1 MSPVRRPGFREKV
14 KSPMAPR
21 NDKDQDTTPPEPTG
35 TETKSGIRIHTLEDH
50 SLGDI
55 FFHEHGADADHD
67 HDDDFLDVPL
77 DQNPLWIADNV
88 RLTSVGIDVGSSGTQ
103 VIFSRLHLRRMAED
117 MSSRYY
123 VVNRETLFQSPVAL
137 TPYESETR
145 ISGEELGRILDEAYA
160 AAGLKPDDI
169 DAGAV
174 ILTGEA
180 LRRENSKAIAAT
192 VSDRGGDFVCATA
205 GHHMESMLAAFGS
218 GAAAASQEGDRRI
231 LNVDIG
237 GGTAK
242 LAILEEG
249 QVKVTAAVHV
259 GGRLQVVDEN
269 GVIVRLDPAGKTHA
283 ARAGFDWKLGDTVTS
298 EQLDKVADVMAQ
310 TMIDSLLVRPIPP
323 DIQNL
328 YLTDPIEDWGRIDGV
343 LFSGGVAEYVYR
355 REDRDFGDMGLRL
368 GHAIAR
374 RLDAGAL
381 PWELLPAGECIRATA
396 LGASEYSVQLS
407 GNTTYIS
414 NPGELLPRR
423 NLMVIQPPY
432 ECPEEINA
440 EDVAKAVK
448 AHRKTFEVDNDDR
461 EIALSFHWKGMP
473 EYGRMHAFAMGLV
486 MGLDDM
492 IAAGK
497 PLFIVLDGDIAQS
510 LGHILKD
517 EMEVPVGVLV
527 IDGVVLWDFDYIDL
541 GKIRL
546 PSRTVP
552 VTIKSL
558 VFSDDPRSG
567 QRLDHEHGHS
577 HSHGG
582 GHHHHHHGHDH
593 GHSQSQSQSQSHD
606 HGHGHS
612 HSHDHGHHHHHHHGD
627 DGHTHGGG
635 KG

>member
-1 MSPVRRPGFREKV
+1 MGRDGNDV
-14 KSPMAPR
+14 KASV
-21 NDKDQDTTPPEPTG
+21 KEGTTPTG
-35 TETKSGIRIHTLEDH
+35 PPAGHTLEDH
-50 SLGDI
+50 EYGEV
-55 FFHEHGADADHD
+55 FFHEHGPGADHD
-67 HDDDFLDVPL
+67 HDADFDGPIEE
-77 DQNPLWIADNV
+77 NPLWIADNV

-117 MSSRYY
+117 MSSRYF

-137 TPYESETR
+137 TPYESATR
-145 ISGEELGRILDEAYA
+145 ISDEKLGQILDAAYE
-160 AAGLKPDDI
+160 AAGLTPGDI

-180 LRRENSKAIAAT
+180 LRRENSQAIAAT
-192 VSDRGGDFVCATA
+192 VSEKGGDFVCATA

-218 GAAAASQEGDRRI
+218 GAAKASQDGDRRI

-259 GGRLQVVDEN
+259 GGRLQVVDED
-269 GVIVRLDPAGKTHA
+269 GVIIRLDPAGLTHA
-283 ARAGFDWKLGDTVTS
+283 ARAGFNWSVGDNVTS
-298 EQLDKVADVMAQ
+298 EELDKVADGMAA
-310 TMIDSLLVRPIPP
+310 TMIDALVVRPIPE
-323 DIQNL
+323 DIKNF
-328 YLTDPIEDWGRIDGV
+328 YLTDPILDWGQIDGV
-343 LFSGGVAEYVYR
+343 MFSGGVAEYVYR
-355 REDRDFGDMGLRL
+355 REERDFGDLGLRF
-368 GHAIAR
+368 GHAMAR
-374 RLDAGAL
+374 RLEAGAL
-381 PWELLPAGECIRATA
+381 PWPMLPAGECIRATA

-407 GNTTYIS
+407 GNTCFIS

-423 NLMVIQPPY
+423 NLQVIQPPY
-432 ECPEEINA
+432 DCPEEIVPD
-440 EDVAKAVK
+440 EVALAVK
-448 AHRKTFEVDNDDR
+448 AHRRSFEVDNDDR

-473 EYGRMHAFAMGLV
+473 AYERLLAFAEGLAL
-486 MGLDDM
+486 GLGDM

-497 PLFIVLDGDIAQS
+497 PIFIVLDGDIAQS

-517 EMEVPVGVLV
+517 ELELPVGVLV

-567 QRLDHEHGHS
+567 QRLDHEH
-577 HSHGG
+577 
-582 GHHHHHHGHDH
+582 D
-593 GHSQSQSQSQSHD
+593 
-606 HGHGHS
+606 
-612 HSHDHGHHHHHHHGD
+612 HSHDRGDGHHQHGD
-627 DGHTHGGG
+627 HSHD
-635 KG
+635 

>member
-1 MSPVRRPGFREKV
+1 MGQSDDKI
-14 KSPMAPR
+14 K
-21 NDKDQDTTPPEPTG
+21 NDAVTPEGDDSVPTG
-35 TETKSGIRIHTLEDH
+35 PPPGHTLEDH
-50 SLGDI
+50 SMGDV
-55 FFHEHGADADHD
+55 FFHEHGPDADHD
-67 HDDDFLDVPL
+67 HDAEFDDLPL

-117 MSSRYY
+117 MSSRYF
-123 VVNRETLFQSPVAL
+123 VVNRETLYRSPVAL
-137 TPYESETR
+137 TPYESATR
-145 ISGEELGRILDEAYA
+145 ISDEELGRILDQAYE
-160 AAGLKPDDI
+160 AAGLSPDDI

-180 LRRENSKAIAAT
+180 LRRENSQAIAAT
-192 VSDRGGDFVCATA
+192 VSQRGGDFVCATA

-218 GAAAASQEGDRRI
+218 GAAKSSRDGDKRI

-249 QVKVTAAVHV
+249 QVKFTAAVHI

-269 GVIVRLDPAGKTHA
+269 GTIVRLDPAGRTHA
-283 ARAGFDWKLGDTVTS
+283 ARAGFEWAIGDKVVS
-298 EQLDKVADVMAQ
+298 EDLDKVADVMAA
-310 TMIDSLLVRPIPP
+310 TLIDALVIRPIPR
-323 DIQNL
+323 DIEKF
-328 YLTDPIEDWGRIDGV
+328 YLTDPINEWGRIDGV
-343 LFSGGVAEYVYR
+343 MFSGGVAEYVYA

-374 RLDAGAL
+374 RLAVGDL
-381 PWELLPAGECIRATA
+381 PWPLLPAGECIRATA

-407 GNTTYIS
+407 GNTCYIS
-414 NPGELLPRR
+414 DHGELLPRR
-423 NLMVIQPPY
+423 NLQVIQPPY
-432 ECPEEINA
+432 VCPEEIVA
-440 EDVAKAVK
+440 EDVARAIK
-448 AHRKTFEVDNDDR
+448 AHRRAFEVDGDDY
-461 EIALSFHWKGMP
+461 EIALSFHWRGLP
-473 EYGRMHAFAMGLV
+473 AYERMHAFARGLV
-486 MGLDDM
+486 LGLNDM

-517 EMEVPVGVLV
+517 ELDVSVGVLV

-567 QRLDHEHGHS
+567 QRLDHEHGSENYHS
-577 HSHGG
+577 D
-582 GHHHHHHGHDH
+582 HDH
-593 GHSQSQSQSQSHD
+593 SRD
-606 HGHGHS
+606 
-612 HSHDHGHHHHHHHGD
+612 
-627 DGHTHGGG
+627 
-635 KG
+635 

>member
-1 MSPVRRPGFREKV
+1 MGRGDDKN
-14 KSPMAPR
+14 K
-21 NDKDQDTTPPEPTG
+21 NDTG
-35 TETKSGIRIHTLEDH
+35 TPEGDDTVPAGPPPGHTLEDH
-50 SLGDI
+50 SMGDV
-55 FFHEHGADADHD
+55 FFHEHGPDADHD
-67 HDDDFLDVPL
+67 HDVEFDDLPL

-117 MSSRYY
+117 MSSRYF
-123 VVNRETLFQSPVAL
+123 VVNRETLYRSPVAL
-137 TPYESETR
+137 TPYESATR
-145 ISGEELGRILDEAYA
+145 ISDEELGRILDQAYE
-160 AAGLKPDDI
+160 AAGLSPDDI

-180 LRRENSKAIAAT
+180 LRRENSQAIAAT
-192 VSDRGGDFVCATA
+192 VSRRGGDFVCAAA

-218 GAAAASQEGDRRI
+218 GAAKASQDGDRRI

-249 QVKVTAAVHV
+249 QVKFTAAVHI

-269 GVIVRLDPAGKTHA
+269 GEIVRLDPAGRTHA
-283 ARAGFDWKLGDTVTS
+283 ARAGFEWAIGDKVVS
-298 EQLDKVADVMAQ
+298 ENLDKVADVMAA
-310 TMIDSLLVRPIPP
+310 TLIDALVKRPIPH
-323 DIQNL
+323 DIKKF
-328 YLTDPIEDWGRIDGV
+328 YLTDPIDDLGRIDGV
-343 LFSGGVAEYVYR
+343 MFSGGVAEYVYA

-374 RLDAGAL
+374 RLAVGGL
-381 PWELLPAGECIRATA
+381 PWPLLPAGECIRATA

-407 GNTTYIS
+407 GNTCFIS
-414 NPGELLPRR
+414 DHGELLPRR
-423 NLMVIQPPY
+423 NLQVIQPPY
-432 ECPEEINA
+432 VCPEEIVA
-440 EDVAKAVK
+440 EDVARAVK
-448 AHRKTFEVDNDDR
+448 AHRRAFEVDGDDY
-461 EIALSFHWKGMP
+461 EIALSFHWRGLP
-473 EYGRMHAFAMGLV
+473 AYERMHAFAKGLV
-486 MGLDDM
+486 LGLDDM

-517 EMEVPVGVLV
+517 ELDVPVGVLV

-577 HSHGG
+577 HDHESRQI
-582 GHHHHHHGHDH
+582 HHHGSPDH
-593 GHSQSQSQSQSHD
+593 SRN
-606 HGHGHS
+606 
-612 HSHDHGHHHHHHHGD
+612 
-627 DGHTHGGG
+627 
-635 KG
+635 

>member
-1 MSPVRRPGFREKV
+1 MGQSDDKI
-14 KSPMAPR
+14 K
-21 NDKDQDTTPPEPTG
+21 NDAVTPEGDDSVPTG
-35 TETKSGIRIHTLEDH
+35 PPPGHTLEDH
-50 SLGDI
+50 SMGDV
-55 FFHEHGADADHD
+55 FFHEHGPDADHD
-67 HDDDFLDVPL
+67 HDAEFDDLPL

-117 MSSRYY
+117 MSSRYF
-123 VVNRETLFQSPVAL
+123 VVNRETLYRSPVAL
-137 TPYESETR
+137 TPYESATR
-145 ISGEELGRILDEAYA
+145 ISDEELGRILDQAYE
-160 AAGLKPDDI
+160 AAGLSPDDI

-180 LRRENSKAIAAT
+180 LRRENSQAIAAT
-192 VSDRGGDFVCATA
+192 VSQRGGDFVCATA

-218 GAAAASQEGDRRI
+218 GAAKSSRDGDKRI

-249 QVKVTAAVHV
+249 QVKFTAAVHI

-269 GVIVRLDPAGKTHA
+269 GTIVRLDPAGRTHA
-283 ARAGFDWKLGDTVTS
+283 ARAGFEWAIGDKVVS
-298 EQLDKVADVMAQ
+298 EDLDKVADVMAA
-310 TMIDSLLVRPIPP
+310 TLIDALVIRPIPR
-323 DIQNL
+323 DIEKF
-328 YLTDPIEDWGRIDGV
+328 YLTDPINEWGRIDGV
-343 LFSGGVAEYVYR
+343 MFSGGVAEYVYA

-374 RLDAGAL
+374 RLAVGDL
-381 PWELLPAGECIRATA
+381 PWPLLPAGECIRATA

-407 GNTTYIS
+407 GNTSFIS
-414 NPGELLPRR
+414 NHGELLPRR
-423 NLMVIQPPY
+423 NLQVIQPPY
-432 ECPEEINA
+432 VCPEEIVA
-440 EDVAKAVK
+440 EDVARAVK
-448 AHRKTFEVDNDDR
+448 AHRRAFEVDGDDY
-461 EIALSFHWKGMP
+461 EIALSFHWRGLP
-473 EYGRMHAFAMGLV
+473 AYERMHAFAKGLAL
-486 MGLDDM
+486 GLDDM

-517 EMEVPVGVLV
+517 ELDVPVGVLV

-577 HSHGG
+577 H
-582 GHHHHHHGHDH
+582 
-593 GHSQSQSQSQSHD
+593 
-606 HGHGHS
+606 
-612 HSHDHGHHHHHHHGD
+612 DHGHHHRNIHDHSRD
-627 DGHTHGGG
+627 
-635 KG
+635 